1 MSDVEQPKQLSEAD
15 LAKLKDFA
23 IFSQD
28 AVNYIPLSATPNQA
42 CANCIFYHSAA
53 DGWNGIEVQHCHIV
67 ESWPKTIEPT
77 GWCERYEPEPEPQL
91 QIPIPVVIVDVEIE
105 TSDEGKAR
113 KGVFGNTLDL
123 IKNILNPAE
132 PAFQVFK
139 TKDGKMWWIA
149 RHTGKFVDREK
160 EILADKAHDAYVA
173 RAQKGL
179 VEMPE
184 LWTWHKEGTRHG
196 QADVI
201 WKSGGFTLALGHID
215 NNAEGENAF
224 KFYQKNR
231 GKISLSHMFYY
242 PMEAKQNG
250 VYYAYNTREIT
261 TLPEGAEAFPYTTF
275 DSFEES
281 KMTLTPDVSKWIEDL
296 GGPDMLKRAQ
306 AADSKAADDTK
317 TLEASGVA
325 SKGLE
330 NFEGS
335 EADIPGDPAGVKA
348 LGIVQKDMDTRL
360 KEAETLIKS
369 LEGLPALVESQRKL
383 IVSQG
388 EQIIAS
394 QKSEGELLKQIN
406 DLQAKL
412 LEYTALQPPASKS
425 GDTLLDQRDKTFLD
439 KVIEASK
446 IADTPSLV
454 DTLVSGQP
462 AVSVNNGGSQ

>member
-1 MSDVEQPKQLSEAD
+1 MSDANQSKQLSEAD
-15 LAKLKDFA
+15 IAKLKDFA

-91 QIPIPVVIVDVEIE
+91 QNPIPVFIVDVE
-105 TSDEGKAR
+105 TDADGKATSR
-113 KGVFGNTLDL
+113 KGL
-123 IKNILNPAE
+123 IEAVKGVIQNILNPEE

-139 TKDGKMWWIA
+139 TKDGKKWWIA

-160 EILADKAHDAYVA
+160 EILADKSHDAYVA
-173 RAQKGL
+173 RVQKGL
-179 VEMPE
+179 VDMPE

-196 QADVI
+196 QADVV

-215 NNAEGENAF
+215 DTPEGEKAF
-224 KFYQKNR
+224 EFYRKNR

-242 PMEAKQNG
+242 PMEAKLNG

-281 KMTLTPDVSKWIEDL
+281 KMALTPDVSKWIEDL

-317 TLEASGVA
+317 TLEANGVA
-325 SKGLE
+325 SKGLD

-335 EADIPGDPAGVKA
+335 EADIPGEPAGVKA

-360 KEAETLIKS
+360 KEAEALIKS
-369 LEGLPALVESQRKL
+369 LEGLPALVESQKTRIDTL
-383 IVSQG
+383 T
-388 EQIIAS
+388 EQLSAS
-394 QKSEGELLKQIN
+394 QKAEGEMLKQVN

-412 LEYTALQPPASKS
+412 LEYTALAPPASKS
-425 GDTLLDQRDKTFLD
+425 DDTLLGDRDKSFLD
-439 KVIEASK
+439 KVMEQAK
-446 IADTPSLV
+446 AADTPSLV

-462 AVSVNNGGSQ
+462 AVSVNSGG